1 MEALV
6 NGQSSHPVQKPVVM
20 DSNRV
25 LDYATHPSLSVRLLG
40 IVLVILIKF
49 SIANWQLVKVRS
61 KPFKKNKEVFRINIT
76 TLSSIYLIYL
86 LLFLL
91 IKIICVMLSDLYE
104 NLHSIS

>member
-49 SIANWQLVKVRS
+49 SIANWQLVKVR
-61 KPFKKNKEVFRINIT
+61 FKTFQKKQESFQNKYYDIELNIFNI
-76 TLSSIYLIYL
+76 SV
-86 LLFLL
+86 
-91 IKIICVMLSDLYE
+91 IIFTHQNHLCYV
-104 NLHSIS
+104 I